1 MKNIKKVKY
10 YTMKKKRRIQLLK
23 RKIPNKLYVNQYL
36 ESIKML
42 KVIKMKEETKMK
54 ILNRLKYTCR
64 HFIID
69 SIKLRNNFD
78 SSNYSCICRNELDT
92 RYYGL
97 S

>member
-10 YTMKKKRRIQLLK
+10 YTMKKKSRIQLLK

-54 ILNRLKYTCR
+54 ILKKDK
-64 HFIID
+64 F
-69 SIKLRNNFD
+69 
-78 SSNYSCICRNELDT
+78 
-92 RYYGL
+92 
-97 S
+97 

>member
-54 ILNRLKYTCR
+54 ILKKDK
-64 HFIID
+64 F
-69 SIKLRNNFD
+69 
-78 SSNYSCICRNELDT
+78 
-92 RYYGL
+92 
-97 S
+97 